1 VSHSRVTYEFEI
13 LRKVVTWTT
22 AVSDVKLEMF
32 HVLCGQ
38 ELTVGYA
45 MIKVALVD
53 LPVAGAYGHFAAT
66 LCESMA
72 DPSIVSVKPAVE
84 FKHN

>member
-1 VSHSRVTYEFEI
+1 M
-13 LRKVVTWTT
+13 VTWTT
-22 AVSDVKLEMF
+22 AVSDVMLEICS
-32 HVLCGQ
+32 VLCGL
-38 ELTVGYA
+38 ESTVGYA
-45 MIKVALVD
+45 MIKVARDV

-66 LCESMA
+66 LCESMV